1 MSGEVEYRKLLNHFG
16 NKNVDCLT
24 EKLLVFLQE
33 HNEKLLLDFPPK
45 PSKSI

>member
-1 MSGEVEYRKLLNHFG
+1 MSEGVKDRKLLNHFG
-16 NKNVDCLT
+16 NKNVDCLS
-24 EKLLVFLQE
+24 EKLLIFLQE